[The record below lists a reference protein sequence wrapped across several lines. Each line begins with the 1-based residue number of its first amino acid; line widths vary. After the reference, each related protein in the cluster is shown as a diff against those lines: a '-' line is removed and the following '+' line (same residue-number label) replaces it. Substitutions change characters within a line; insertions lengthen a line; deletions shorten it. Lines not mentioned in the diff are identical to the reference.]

1 MSHPARS
8 ANLSSLMSRNL
19 RLRKLVITDARPS
32 FQTVRCRIGCQPLGM
47 KGNLPMEAVIEGT
60 ITIDTIK
67 ALAMLRIIVD
77 PPVVGRWPQI
87 DSQIMLNRQKAASLS
102 PKTLVMLIISYGI
115 IITTKLRLPI
125 AVSSPFL
132 SAKMIV
138 RRARLTQR
146 SKH

>member
-1 MSHPARS
+1 MSHPARL

-19 RLRKLVITDARPS
+19 RLQKLVITDARPS
-32 FQTVRCRIGCQPLGM
+32 FQTVRCLTDCQPQGM

-77 PPVVGRWPQI
+77 PPVVGRWPQT
-87 DSQIMLNRQKAASLS
+87 DSQIMLNRQKAVSLS
-102 PKTLVMLIISYGI
+102 PKTVMLIISYGI